1 MEGTA
6 GGVRGAIG
14 DGTDSPRGELGHRCS
29 MSGLTTS
36 PLQPG
41 DIVSSLEN
49 SSTSPVHPTPPS
61 FPILCPPQ
69 EVAMRKLVR
78 SVMVVNDDDDEE
90 DGDDLLHHH
99 HVSGSRR

>member
-1 MEGTA
+1 M
-6 GGVRGAIG
+6 
-14 DGTDSPRGELGHRCS
+14 
-29 MSGLTTS
+29 
-36 PLQPG
+36 
-41 DIVSSLEN
+41 
-49 SSTSPVHPTPPS
+49 HPTPPS